1 MNRKIHLKISLYILL
16 SIITF
21 SMLIKF
27 TVNSE
32 TYRKKILFISSY
44 SENFASVPYQKLG
57 LKSVF
62 DKEKVILDVEYMD
75 TKRFDNKE
83 SEQVFYEYIKY
94 KINNLPPYD
103 AIIVGDDSALNF
115 SLKYR
120 EELFSEKPII
130 FLGINDIELA
140 VKASKDKYIT
150 GVIDETSIKDNIEI
164 ALKLHPKTKKVVAIV
179 DGSVTG
185 MGDKK
190 NFYSL
195 KDEFKDIIFDDLDI
209 SKYTYGEFA
218 NKLKE
223 LSTDTVLLHMTLY
236 KDKDGIMKNV
246 DDSIE
251 FLVENS
257 DLPIYRFSAG
267 GLGKG
272 IVGGKMISYEKSGQ
286 LAAKMVM
293 DYFGGVPIEK
303 IDMIDKSPNYYYF
316 DNNLLEKYKINKN
329 DLPENSIIINEE
341 ENFIKDNF
349 KLFANI
355 LIFIIVLILIIIYI
369 LFDNVRRRNIE
380 KELKETN
387 DKLIST
393 YANLASSE
401 EELRSQYS
409 IIQNQVEEITMLNQ
423 KYETAINNTKA
434 AIWEI
439 NLKNNTINFSGS
451 YYDLVNYKFKKEE
464 NVYALL
470 DKLFYPKDAER
481 ILYEVRSYIKG
492 ERKEINIQIPLLKE
506 NKSVKWLLMR
516 GMGVKDLKGNIKFIH
531 GIFFDVTKMKEQ
543 EEYIEYLA
551 NHDYL
556 TNLPN
561 RMRFMYELNE
571 KINSNLIG
579 AVFLLDLDNFKLIND
594 NLGHAY
600 GDRVLIEVAKRLQ
613 TIVNDSFFVSR
624 IGGDEFLILY
634 LGDNDFEI
642 LKEIVLM
649 INNLFKEPFVVYE
662 KENYM
667 SFSLGITRFPHDSNN
682 IDELIM
688 NADTAMYKVKKEG
701 KNNYLFYVDSLK
713 NELKENNEIEYIL
726 RDALKYD
733 GFELVFQPQVN
744 LNTGEVMGFEALLR
758 IKDLKISPAKF
769 IPIAEDTDMIIEIGR
784 WVTTTAINQLK
795 IWKEN
800 KTKLKNIAINFSNKQ
815 LKDKGY
821 LEFLEQSIKESGV
834 EPKYLEVEITESV
847 LLERKEETIDFLNN
861 LKRIGVKIA
870 LDDFGTGYSSLNYIT
885 FIPVDKIK
893 LDKTLNDRF
902 LAMKD
907 IKVMKA
913 LISFVHSLDLFITAE
928 GIENYEQYFKLKS
941 IGCDFIQGYLFSKP
955 IKINDVEEIYNKNY
969 INDLK
974 K

>member
-341 ENFIKDNF
+341 ENFIKENF
-349 KLFANI
+349 KLFVNI

-409 IIQNQVEEITMLNQ
+409 IIQNQVEEITILNQ

-451 YYDLVNYKFKKEE
+451 YNDLVDCKFKKEE

-613 TIVNDSFFVSR
+613 TIVNEIFFVSR

-662 KENYM
+662 KENYL
-667 SFSLGITRFPHDSNN
+667 SFSLGITRFPNDSNN

-758 IKDLKISPAKF
+758 IKNLKISPAKF

-834 EPKYLEVEITESV
+834 EAKYLEVEITESV

-893 LDKTLNDRF
+893 LDKTQNDRF

>member
-329 DLPENSIIINEE
+329 DLPENSIIINDE
-341 ENFIKDNF
+341 ENFIK
-349 KLFANI
+349 
-355 LIFIIVLILIIIYI
+355 
-369 LFDNVRRRNIE
+369 E
-380 KELKETN
+380 
-387 DKLIST
+387 S
-393 YANLASSE
+393 
-401 EELRSQYS
+401 
-409 IIQNQVEEITMLNQ
+409 LNHH
-423 KYETAINNTKA
+423 
-434 AIWEI
+434 
-439 NLKNNTINFSGS
+439 FS
-451 YYDLVNYKFKKEE
+451 
-464 NVYALL
+464 
-470 DKLFYPKDAER
+470 
-481 ILYEVRSYIKG
+481 
-492 ERKEINIQIPLLKE
+492 KEI
-506 NKSVKWLLMR
+506 
-516 GMGVKDLKGNIKFIH
+516 
-531 GIFFDVTKMKEQ
+531 
-543 EEYIEYLA
+543 A
-551 NHDYL
+551 
-556 TNLPN
+556 
-561 RMRFMYELNE
+561 E
-571 KINSNLIG
+571 KIY
-579 AVFLLDLDNFKLIND
+579 KL
-594 NLGHAY
+594 
-600 GDRVLIEVAKRLQ
+600 
-613 TIVNDSFFVSR
+613 
-624 IGGDEFLILY
+624 
-634 LGDNDFEI
+634 
-642 LKEIVLM
+642 
-649 INNLFKEPFVVYE
+649 
-662 KENYM
+662 
-667 SFSLGITRFPHDSNN
+667 
-682 IDELIM
+682 
-688 NADTAMYKVKKEG
+688 
-701 KNNYLFYVDSLK
+701 
-713 NELKENNEIEYIL
+713 
-726 RDALKYD
+726 
-733 GFELVFQPQVN
+733 GF
-744 LNTGEVMGFEALLR
+744 M
-758 IKDLKISPAKF
+758 
-769 IPIAEDTDMIIEIGR
+769 
-784 WVTTTAINQLK
+784 
-795 IWKEN
+795 
-800 KTKLKNIAINFSNKQ
+800 
-815 LKDKGY
+815 
-821 LEFLEQSIKESGV
+821 
-834 EPKYLEVEITESV
+834 
-847 LLERKEETIDFLNN
+847 
-861 LKRIGVKIA
+861 
-870 LDDFGTGYSSLNYIT
+870 
-885 FIPVDKIK
+885 
-893 LDKTLNDRF
+893 
-902 LAMKD
+902 
-907 IKVMKA
+907 
-913 LISFVHSLDLFITAE
+913 
-928 GIENYEQYFKLKS
+928 
-941 IGCDFIQGYLFSKP
+941 
-955 IKINDVEEIYNKNY
+955 
-969 INDLK
+969 
-974 K
+974 

>member
-21 SMLIKF
+21 SMCIKF
-27 TVNSE
+27 IVNSE
-32 TYRKKILFISSY
+32 TYKKRVLFISSY
-44 SENFASVPYQKLG
+44 SENFASVPQQKLG

-62 DKEKVILDVEYMD
+62 DKEKVILDMEYMD

-83 SEQVFYEYIKY
+83 SEKVFYDYIKY
-94 KINNLPPYD
+94 KINNLPSYD

-185 MGDKK
+185 IGDKK

-218 NKLKE
+218 KKLNE
-223 LSTDTVLLHMTLY
+223 LSLDTVLLHMTLY
-236 KDKDGIMKNV
+236 KDKNGIMKNV

-251 FLVENS
+251 FLVENTN
-257 DLPIYRFSAG
+257 LPIYRFSAG

-286 LAAKMVM
+286 LAAKMIM
-293 DYFGGVPIEK
+293 DYFGGIPIEK
-303 IDMIDKSPNYYYF
+303 IEMIDKSPNYYYF
-316 DNNLLEKYKINKN
+316 DNNLLERYKINKKN
-329 DLPENSIIINEE
+329 LPENSIIINEE

-571 KINSNLIG
+571 KINSNLTG

-613 TIVNDSFFVSR
+613 TIVNEIFFVSR

-662 KENYM
+662 KENYL
-667 SFSLGITRFPHDSNN
+667 SFSLGITRFPNDSNN

-758 IKDLKISPAKF
+758 IKNLKISPAKF

-834 EPKYLEVEITESV
+834 EAKYLEVEITESV

-913 LISFVHSLDLFITAE
+913 LISFVHSLDLVITAE

-941 IGCDFIQGYLFSKP
+941 IGCDFIQGYLFSAP
-955 IKINDVEEIYNKNY
+955 IKINAVEEIYNKNY